1 MDGRGSHRRPIGRLT
16 AAARALYGGSK
27 PDAPFGAV
35 IDTAAWQRLRPA
47 IVARGWEQ
55 PVITGVKLAH
65 TLIFAVLS
73 SLIVWFA
80 WSGLRGRWSRRMGLV
95 LAAVGVEAAVI
106 TANGGPCPLTGVV
119 EDPGARRGTLPDIFL
134 PGWAARRIPHISSAL
149 VAAGLLGLAARRL
162 ARR

>member
-95 LAAVGVEAAVI
+95 LAAV
-106 TANGGPCPLTGVV
+106 
-119 EDPGARRGTLPDIFL
+119 
-134 PGWAARRIPHISSAL
+134 
-149 VAAGLLGLAARRL
+149 
-162 ARR
+162 